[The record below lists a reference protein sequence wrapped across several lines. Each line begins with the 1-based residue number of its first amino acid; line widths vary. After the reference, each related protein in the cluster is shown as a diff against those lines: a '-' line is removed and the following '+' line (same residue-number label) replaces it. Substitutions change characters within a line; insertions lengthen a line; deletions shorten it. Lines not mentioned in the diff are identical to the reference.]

1 MNERQMK
8 TTGGSERGMVLV
20 TVILLLSVITL
31 LGTAAYLQASG
42 NLSLSGNFRQAKRA
56 LYDADRGIQY
66 VIQKMEED
74 IGTLF
79 FLPSPSIAGTVIT
92 LPTYAAPSGFSF
104 TPPSTM
110 TDRGGNRYRFRV
122 TGQAPGNAV
131 SILEADIQ
139 AVRKPVFEFGLFA
152 DGVVDLK
159 SSSHVYSYN
168 SEDTPDPNPADF
180 PGASTGEA
188 DVGSNTEIRA
198 YMDTYIDGDTA
209 LGTNEA
215 GDDPGDWT
223 VTGVPIV
230 TGEAGVAIE
239 RVDPDPLGAL
249 TPGSDLYNQFSDVTT
264 SNDNSL
270 VAQLTSSTIID
281 LGNGETM
288 TLLGKP
294 GGANYYITSLIL
306 RNGST
311 LVIDATSGPVNVF
324 LSGTLDTEDGD
335 LEAKNGSQIN
345 NTALPTDFN
354 LYSNSSQ
361 AIVLKHGSEF
371 KGMVYAPAAPISLM
385 NTGDVY
391 GLIWGNTVDVK
402 NSGEFYFDTAFQT
415 KFPSDKYGLTLVAWR
430 DVRATVQ

>member
-1 MNERQMK
+1 MK
-8 TTGGSERGMVLV
+8 KYTMSKKNRSEKGMVLV
-20 TVILLLSVITL
+20 TVMLLLSIVTL

-42 NLSLSGNFRQAKRA
+42 NLGISGNFRQAKRA
-56 LYDADRGIQY
+56 LYDADGGIQY
-66 VIQKMEED
+66 LLQAMQND
-74 IGTLF
+74 IGTVF
-79 FLPSPSIAGTVIT
+79 FLPSPSVAGTVIT
-92 LPTYAAPSGFSF
+92 LPTYTAPSGFSF
-104 TPPSTM
+104 IAPSTM
-110 TDRGGNRYRFRV
+110 TDQGGNRYKFQI
-122 TGQAPGNAV
+122 TGQAPGNA
-131 SILEADIQ
+131 SSTLEADIQ
-139 AVRKPVFEFGLFA
+139 ATRKPVFEFGLFA

-159 SSSHVYSYN
+159 ASSHVYSYN
-168 SEDTPDPNPADF
+168 SEDTPNPNPADF
-180 PGASTGEA
+180 PAASTGEA

-209 LGTNEA
+209 LGTNLA

-230 TGEAGVAIE
+230 TGEAGVSID

-249 TPGSDLYNQFSDVTT
+249 TPGSDLYDEFSDVITN
-264 SNDNSL
+264 NDNNL
-270 VAQLTSSTIID
+270 VTQLASSTIID

-311 LVIDATSGPVNVF
+311 LVVDATNGPVNVY
-324 LSGTLDTEDGD
+324 LSGTIDTEEGD

-345 NTALPTDFN
+345 NSALPTDFN

-361 AIVLKHGSEF
+361 PIVLKHGSEF
-371 KGMVYAPAAPISLM
+371 KGMVYAPAAPVSLM
-385 NTGDVY
+385 NSGDVY
-391 GLIWGNTVDVK
+391 GLVWGNTVDIK

-415 KFPSDKYGLTLVAWR
+415 KFPSNKYKLELFAWR